1 MLQIHP
7 FAPVW
12 DEKSR
17 VLILGSLPSVRSREE
32 GFYYGHPQNR
42 FWRVLAAVFGAPI
55 PATVEEKR
63 TLLLSHGLALWDVI
77 AACRIEGSSD
87 ATIREAEANDV
98 AGLLRRCPI
107 ERIYANGQTAG
118 KLYHRL
124 LEPAV
129 GLPAVVLP
137 STSPANAS
145 WGMERLAEAW
155 RVIVER

>member
-7 FAPVW
+7 FPPVW

-17 VLILGSLPSVRSREE
+17 VLILGSLPSVRSRKE

-77 AACRIEGSSD
+77 ASCRIEGSAD
-87 ATIREAEANDV
+87 ASIREAEANDV

-107 ERIYANGQTAG
+107 ERLYANGQTAG
-118 KLYHRL
+118 KLYHKL
-124 LEPAV
+124 LEPVTGRPIA
-129 GLPAVVLP
+129 VLP
-137 STSPANAS
+137 STSPANAA
-145 WGMERLAEAW
+145 WGMDRLVEAW
-155 RVIVER
+155 AAITR